1 MDTIKGLALI
11 GLHWRSRHLRHVG
24 VAMGECVAS
33 LSRTHPWRDLL
44 YSTQS
49 PWPFALPPLIMDVV
63 AVGGVQ
69 ADLKVPTSHDGI
81 RNPDRLS
88 HSQGRRVAGHSSA
101 RRGVAGIEQSS
112 EFVIGNPALYPCTF
126 FSTIKLNTR
135 SVTGQIATQIPS
147 RSA

>member
-1 MDTIKGLALI
+1 M
-11 GLHWRSRHLRHVG
+11 
-24 VAMGECVAS
+24 AS
-33 LSRTHPWRDLL
+33 LSRAYPWRNLRH
-44 YSTQS
+44 STQS
-49 PWPFALPPLIMDVV
+49 PWAFALPSLIMDVV
-63 AVGGVQ
+63 AVGGLSV
-69 ADLKVPTSHDGI
+69 DLKVPTNQHGI

-88 HSQGRRVAGHSSA
+88 DSQGRRVAGHSSA

>member
-1 MDTIKGLALI
+1 
-11 GLHWRSRHLRHVG
+11 
-24 VAMGECVAS
+24 MGECVAS
-33 LSRTHPWRDLL
+33 LSRAYPWCNIRHA
-44 YSTQS
+44 TQS
-49 PWPFALPPLIMDVV
+49 PWRFALPSLIVDVV
-63 AVGGVQ
+63 AVGGLS

-112 EFVIGNPALYPCTF
+112 EFVIGNAALYSCTF
-126 FSTIKLNTR
+126 FSTIKLKTR